1 MGGLWILL
9 CYQYS
14 VLTGTPLRYPV
25 VALCHGDPAA
35 LDELD
40 QSCHVLQQFIDEVD
54 AEVGQLKA
62 LDLSL
67 GGS

>member
-1 MGGLWILL
+1 M
-9 CYQYS
+9 
-14 VLTGTPLRYPV
+14 
-25 VALCHGDPAA
+25 
-35 LDELD
+35 DELD